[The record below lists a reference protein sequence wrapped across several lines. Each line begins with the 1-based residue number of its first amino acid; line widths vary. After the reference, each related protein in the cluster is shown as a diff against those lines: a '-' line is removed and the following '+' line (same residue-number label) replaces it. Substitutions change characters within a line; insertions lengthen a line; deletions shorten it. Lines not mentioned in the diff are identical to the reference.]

1 MKKLLLLVIPVLAIT
16 GIVNAQEEGYSW
28 YFDTAP
34 FNSTPAITGASG
46 SYTLAEVGTGS
57 ITPGISDN
65 VGTGPSCSGPINVGQ
80 FTKPYGLQ
88 FSNSPQIISGT
99 YTIEMVVQFA
109 DVSNWV
115 RLAGFSAGGE
125 GLYIAPGGADM
136 GFYDG
141 TTVTYLTVTINTSTW
156 YHIMFKRNAATKEIS
171 LYVDNILVGKYS
183 DTADVFVPQTGN
195 SNVITFFKDDNGE
208 ESDGAVAKLSVFN
221 KELTPIQVG
230 ESYSNV
236 CTPAFALAAS
246 NFSEQG
252 YQWTFGTA
260 PFNSSPADAASTG
273 NYPLSAI
280 GSGSFSTLNTAVGL
294 GASCLGNIDVGQY
307 TAPFGFEMNNN
318 PQFVA
323 NTYSIE
329 MVVKFTAGGPIIR
342 LVGFNDLFGPNGDN
356 GVYLNS
362 SSDVEFYSATNGPSI
377 ITGGPVS
384 NNTWYHLV
392 FVRNGATKEISYYQN
407 GVLIGS
413 ITDTNDEF
421 VPQNEAS
428 YNITL
433 LKDEADFTEEA
444 DGQIAKAAVFNKAL
458 TPTQVLERFNNIC
471 NTNLIILPV
480 SLKNF
485 IAKKEGSKV
494 DLTWTTSSETN
505 NLGFEVQRSNNGS
518 AYTKIGFVSS
528 VGNTTAEVKYQFT
541 DPAPLPG
548 KNYYRLKQIGLDNR
562 TTLSAIRI
570 LDISK
575 ELQDLQVYPNP
586 SHNILTIL
594 NIKSGNLLNVFDS
607 QGRAVLSKRANN
619 GQETI
624 ATEKL
629 SSGVYILQVT
639 DDTGNRRSIRFT
651 KF

>member
-1 MKKLLLLVIPVLAIT
+1 MKKLLLSVISVLAMA

-34 FNSTPAITGASG
+34 FNSTPAITGSSG

-65 VGTGPSCSGPINVGQ
+65 VGTGPSCSGPINTGQ
-80 FTKPYGLQ
+80 FTRPYGLQ

-99 YTIEMVVQFA
+99 YTIEMIVQFA
-109 DVSNWV
+109 DFSNWV
-115 RLAGFSAGGE
+115 RLVGFSAGGE
-125 GLYIAPGGADM
+125 GLYVAPGGADM

-141 TTVTYLTVTINTSTW
+141 TTVTYLTTTTNTATW
-156 YHIMFKRNAATKEIS
+156 YHIVIKRSAATKDIS
-171 LYVDNILVGKYS
+171 LYVDNIFVGKYN
-183 DTADVFVPQTGN
+183 DAADVFVPQASNG
-195 SNVITFFKDDNGE
+195 NVITFFKDDNGE
-208 ESDGAVAKLSVFN
+208 ESDGSVAKLSVFN
-221 KELTPIQVG
+221 RELTPIQVG

-273 NYPLSAI
+273 SYPLSAI
-280 GSGSFSTLNTAVGL
+280 GSGSFSTLNTPVGL
-294 GASCLGNIDVGQY
+294 GASCVGNIDVGQY

-323 NTYSIE
+323 NTYTIE

-356 GVYLNS
+356 GIYLNS
-362 SSDVEFYSATNGPSI
+362 SSDVEFYSTVNGPSI
-377 ITGGPVS
+377 ITGGPVA

-392 FVRNGATKEISYYQN
+392 FVRNGATKDISYYQN

-413 ITDTNDEF
+413 INDANDEF

-428 YNITL
+428 YNITF
-433 LKDEADFTEEA
+433 LKDDVDNTEEA

-458 TPTQVLERFNNIC
+458 TQTQIQERLDNIC

-485 IAKKEGSKV
+485 IAKKDGSKV
-494 DLTWTTSSETN
+494 DLTWTTSSEEN
-505 NLGFEVQRSNNGS
+505 NRGFEVQRSNNGS
-518 AYTKIGFVSS
+518 AYTTIGFVNSL
-528 VGNTTAEVKYQFT
+528 GNTTTEVKYQFT
-541 DPAPLPG
+541 DPSPLPG
-548 KNYYRLKQIGLDNR
+548 KNYYRLRQIGFDNR
-562 TTLSAIRI
+562 ITLSPIRI
-570 LDISK
+570 LDITK
-575 ELQDLQVYPNP
+575 DLQDLQVYPNP
-586 SHNILTIL
+586 AHNVLTIL
-594 NIKSGNLLNVFDS
+594 NIKAGNLLNVFDS
-607 QGRAVLSKRANN
+607 QGRSVLSKRANN
-619 GQETI
+619 GQESIT
-624 ATEKL
+624 TEKL
-629 SSGVYILQVT
+629 SSGIYILQVI
-639 DDTGNRRSIRFT
+639 DDNGKRRSVRFT